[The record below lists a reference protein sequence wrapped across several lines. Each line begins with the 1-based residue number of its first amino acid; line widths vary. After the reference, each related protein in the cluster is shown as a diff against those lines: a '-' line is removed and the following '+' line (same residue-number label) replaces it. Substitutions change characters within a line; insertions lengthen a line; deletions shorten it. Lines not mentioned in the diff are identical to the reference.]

1 MAVSTNADEKEHEN
15 CVILSKGV
23 RVYCVCICMYD
34 KELAVIC
41 LYFPA
46 CITLMHDIQLAA
58 SVWWLRITAN
68 LLLIIT
74 HYTAKYSDW
83 WLRFLRIYKIIIPL
97 IAGLMEPIVQMQNL
111 CVINEH
117 VALLRKNK
125 QLNFTLID
133 LRFLFDNLSCI
144 LQPIDVSTI

>member
-1 MAVSTNADEKEHEN
+1 MPMRKSMKTVLFWVKESEYT
-15 CVILSKGV
+15 GV
-23 RVYCVCICMYD
+23 HRMYD

-46 CITLMHDIQLAA
+46 CITLMHDIPAGCKCVMTEDH
-58 SVWWLRITAN
+58 SH

-97 IAGLMEPIVQMQNL
+97 IAGLMEPIGADAELM
-111 CVINEH
+111 CH
-117 VALLRKNK
+117 
-125 QLNFTLID
+125 
-133 LRFLFDNLSCI
+133 
-144 LQPIDVSTI
+144 